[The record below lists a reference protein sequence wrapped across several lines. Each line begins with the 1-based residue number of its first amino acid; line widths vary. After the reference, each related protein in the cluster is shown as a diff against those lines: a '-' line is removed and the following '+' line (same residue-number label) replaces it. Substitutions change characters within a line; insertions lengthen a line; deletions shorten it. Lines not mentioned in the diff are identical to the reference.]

1 MEREDVAAG
10 RERGRSAVLVA
21 LAAGASAAVSYVVM
35 WLAAHALSTVE
46 ATVYLTFL
54 SVLFFSYGL
63 LSGLAT
69 EVTRSTAAALRD
81 ARAVGPS
88 LWRVA
93 AVVGAACSVVVV
105 TFVVV
110 CRQRLLGSDV
120 SSAGAWAVAL
130 LLGLGVAAYAFHS
143 TVVGA
148 LTGRRQWSGS
158 ATVIGAEASTR
169 LVLTVLAVLL
179 GGGLLAMVAG
189 SALAALAVLAVLAL
203 ASSIRR
209 AMSTATDCPGRALGW
224 RIAQSM
230 LAQAA
235 AAAVIVGFPVMLAA
249 TTTPSD
255 YRHAAPLILAISLTR
270 APLLVPLNAVQ
281 GVAVSYLVH
290 AGRRFGRAL
299 IVVLGVVTAVGL
311 VGSLLAWAIGPWLMA
326 TLFGVDYR
334 VDGWVLGLLT
344 LSATL
349 LAILTVTGATC
360 QATNRHAVFLGG
372 WVVATVTTALL
383 LLLPG
388 SLAQRSVTALLVGP
402 AAGLAVHV
410 ASLVLGIAGDR
421 TVEKG
426 RVRVDV

>member
-21 LAAGASAAVSYVVM
+21 LAASASAAVSYVVM

-105 TFVVV
+105 VFVVM
-110 CRQRLLGSDV
+110 CRQRLLGSEV
-120 SSAGAWAVAL
+120 SSADAWAVAL

-143 TVVGA
+143 TAVGA

-169 LVLTVLAVLL
+169 LVLTVLAVLA
-179 GGGLLAMVAG
+179 GGGLLAMVAS

-203 ASSIRR
+203 ASGIRR

-299 IVVLGVVTAVGL
+299 LVVPGVVTAVGL

-334 VDGWVLGLLT
+334 VEGWVLGLLT

-388 SLAQRSVTALLVGP
+388 SLEQRSVTALLVGP

-421 TVEKG
+421 NVAKG

>member
-1 MEREDVAAG
+1 
-10 RERGRSAVLVA
+10 
-21 LAAGASAAVSYVVM
+21 
-35 WLAAHALSTVE
+35 
-46 ATVYLTFL
+46 
-54 SVLFFSYGL
+54 
-63 LSGLAT
+63 
-69 EVTRSTAAALRD
+69 
-81 ARAVGPS
+81 
-88 LWRVA
+88 
-93 AVVGAACSVVVV
+93 
-105 TFVVV
+105 
-110 CRQRLLGSDV
+110 
-120 SSAGAWAVAL
+120 
-130 LLGLGVAAYAFHS
+130 
-143 TVVGA
+143 
-148 LTGRRQWSGS
+148 
-158 ATVIGAEASTR
+158 
-169 LVLTVLAVLL
+169 
-179 GGGLLAMVAG
+179 MVAS

-203 ASSIRR
+203 ASGIRR

-299 IVVLGVVTAVGL
+299 LVVPGVVTAVGL

-334 VDGWVLGLLT
+334 VEGWVLGLLT

-388 SLAQRSVTALLVGP
+388 SLEQRSVTALLVGP

-421 TVEKG
+421 NVAKG